1 MALALDAPFAA
12 SEPRAAIRT
21 GALAVPALAS
31 LGAGAIHA
39 AAIGVHSEHDQAVL
53 TFALVGGAQLGAG
66 ALGLTTSRRFVGAAI
81 AAVNAVAI
89 GGFVLAKR
97 SGISFID
104 GMEAKE
110 AVQWAD
116 GLAAGF
122 AVAAVLGTILA
133 VARGMRFPGG
143 AALTRV
149 LAVPVAILALTGMV
163 AAGNHAHA
171 AGDEH
176 HGAAATDDHHAAEA
190 STEPAAAV
198 PARPFIPGEPI
209 DLGGVPG
216 VTPAQQAEAENILAA
231 TLYYLPRWA
240 DFRVAEAEGWKS
252 IGDGVTGHEHFVNPA
267 TKGDGKIL
275 DPTAPESLVYSTE
288 GGKRTLVAA
297 MFQLDSGTTMADVP
311 DVGGALMQWHIHD
324 NLCFTADAQVAAL
337 RAPGAPCPAGL
348 FIGGEEPMIHVWIT
362 PHRCGPFSALDGIGA
377 GTVAAGETKLCDHAH
392 GHSEAPSTSG

>member
-12 SEPRAAIRT
+12 SEPRGAVRT

-66 ALGLTTSRRFVGAAI
+66 ALGLTTSRKLVGAAI
-81 AAVNAVAI
+81 ATVNALAV
-89 GGFVLAKR
+89 GGWVLAKR

-110 AVQWAD
+110 SIQWAD

-122 AVAAVLGTILA
+122 ALAAVIGVVFAI
-133 VARGMRFPGG
+133 ARGMRFPGG
-143 AALTRV
+143 QALTRV
-149 LAVPVAILALTGMV
+149 LAVPVAVLALSGMV
-163 AAGNHAHA
+163 SAGSHAHA
-171 AGDEH
+171 DDG
-176 HGAAATDDHHAAEA
+176 HGASATAAADDHHAGDVAVAGEDA
-190 STEPAAAV
+190 HAAMPAK
-198 PARPFIPGEPI
+198 PFIPGEPI

-240 DFRVAEAEGWKS
+240 DYRVAEAEGWHS
-252 IGDGVTGHEHFVNPA
+252 IGDGVTGHEHFVNAA

-297 MFQLDSGTTMADVP
+297 MFQLDRGTTMEDVP

-324 NLCFTADAQVAAL
+324 NLCFTADARVAAL
-337 RAPGAPCPAGL
+337 RAPGAPCPEGL

-362 PHRCGPFSALDGIGA
+362 SHPCGPFSALDGLGA
-377 GTVAAGETKLCDHAH
+377 GTIAEGETRLCDTHH
-392 GHSEAPSTSG
+392 GHSG